1 VSIPG
6 QGNTA
11 QVDGVLVRD
20 MASRGSARL
29 FITKACGVSMRP
41 IHTLVVL
48 PPAFVL
54 LGPFFLNRVT
64 PFVLG
69 MPFLLAWLAG
79 TLVITSIVMALV
91 YRSDSKHRIKTS
103 EEMAGDHA

>member
-1 VSIPG
+1 
-6 QGNTA
+6 
-11 QVDGVLVRD
+11 
-20 MASRGSARL
+20 
-29 FITKACGVSMRP
+29 MRP
-41 IHTLVVL
+41 VHTLVVL

-79 TLVITSIVMALV
+79 TLVITSIVMALIC
-91 YRSDSKHRIKTS
+91 RSDDKHRRT
-103 EEMAGDHA
+103 AGDDLPGEHA

>member
-1 VSIPG
+1 
-6 QGNTA
+6 
-11 QVDGVLVRD
+11 
-20 MASRGSARL
+20 
-29 FITKACGVSMRP
+29 MRP
-41 IHTLVVL
+41 VHTLVVL

-79 TLVITSIVMALV
+79 TLVITSIVMALICH
-91 YRSDSKHRIKTS
+91 SDDKHRRT
-103 EEMAGDHA
+103 AGDDLPGEHA

>member
-1 VSIPG
+1 
-6 QGNTA
+6 
-11 QVDGVLVRD
+11 
-20 MASRGSARL
+20 
-29 FITKACGVSMRP
+29 MRP

-79 TLVITSIVMALV
+79 TLVITSIVMALICH
-91 YRSDSKHRIKTS
+91 SDSKHRVKTS
-103 EEMAGDHA
+103 EEFAGDHA